1 MTYEEY
7 RQLVASLAQCGLD
20 ALDVGED
27 RKAVLYMAAARE
39 MMQELELLL
48 VEIDRV
54 GTSAAG
60 DKG

>member
-7 RQLVASLAQCGLD
+7 RQLVASLAQCGLY

-54 GTSAAG
+54 L
-60 DKG
+60 DECRR

>member
-7 RQLVASLAQCGLD
+7 RSLVAGLAQWGLEAPD
-20 ALDVGED
+20 MGED
-27 RKAVLYMAAARE
+27 RKAAMYMAAARE

-54 GTSAAG
+54 L
-60 DKG
+60 DECRR